1 MQLRWSRLFRFY
13 VNFIWSQK
21 KKAFVVG
28 TNVSAISQLLNSFE
42 EYYAY
47 DVAWIK
53 TSPIWIL
60 AYVGGNSLIG
70 STEIMSQK
78 NQPSDEQKKWPPNN
92 RVCMRWPPSKNCEWT
107 SRMAGQ
113 GSNDIERSLRVNA
126 SHHFV
131 VCKYASALMC
141 APSSKCLSSLLS

>member
-1 MQLRWSRLFRFY
+1 MKS
-13 VNFIWSQK
+13 FISVLCKFHMVAK

-78 NQPSDEQKKWPPNN
+78 NQPNDEKMTTK
-92 RVCMRWPPSKNCEWT
+92 
-107 SRMAGQ
+107 
-113 GSNDIERSLRVNA
+113 
-126 SHHFV
+126 
-131 VCKYASALMC
+131 
-141 APSSKCLSSLLS
+141 